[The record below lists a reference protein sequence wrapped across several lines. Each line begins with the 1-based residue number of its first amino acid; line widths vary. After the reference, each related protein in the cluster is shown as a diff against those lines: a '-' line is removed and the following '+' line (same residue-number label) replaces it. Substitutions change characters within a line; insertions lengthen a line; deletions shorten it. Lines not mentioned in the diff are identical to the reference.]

1 MAEPVA
7 EPVEKRR
14 RKRRRE
20 ADRSRAAVLDA
31 AITVLGERA
40 DATVED
46 IAATAGVARQTVYA
60 HFASRTA
67 LLSAVIDHLTAET
80 ARALAAL
87 DLTTPPPDEALR
99 LWLQASWGMV
109 QRYPVLLS
117 PVIAKVAPP
126 ADEQDRHG
134 PVTAQLLELVRAGCE
149 SGVFEARHSEG
160 WLISVTI
167 ALGHAAGQ
175 QVIAGRITP
184 DEAGA
189 AYRDSVLRLV
199 LKQPIAGDG

>member
-1 MAEPVA
+1 LATVPEH
-7 EPVEKRR
+7 VEKRR
-14 RKRRRE
+14 RKRRLD

-31 AITVLGERA
+31 AITVLAERA

-46 IAATAGVARQTVYA
+46 VAATAGVARQTVYA

-80 ARALAAL
+80 AQALAAL
-87 DLTTPPPDEALR
+87 DLATPPPDEALR
-99 LWLQASWGMV
+99 LWLEASWSMV

-117 PVIAKVAPP
+117 PVMAEVEPP
-126 ADEQDRHG
+126 TDEQDRHR
-134 PVTAQLLELVRAGCE
+134 PVTAQLLQVIRDGCD

-160 WLISVTI
+160 WIISATI

-175 QVIAGRITP
+175 QVTAGRMTP

-189 AYRDSVLRLV
+189 AYRDSIVRLV
-199 LKQPIAGDG
+199 LKQPTAGDG